1 MMIENNV
8 LKNEIPPVDKW
19 NSVVVSIS
27 EHKESQWK
35 DLNHVE
41 RIKHVLLVIGKVIGL
56 LFLLYIFV
64 CSLDIMSSAFRLVG
78 GKITGKAFT
87 EGAIL
92 SNPIAGLMLGLLA
105 TVIVQSSSTSTSIVV
120 SMVSSS
126 ILPVR
131 RAIPIIMGANIGTSV
146 TNTIVA
152 LTQSNRR
159 DEFRRAFAGATVH
172 DMFNWV
178 TVIVLLP
185 LELASGLLFHLTEAI
200 TRTISL
206 DRKAGSNPQFLN
218 VLTKPLTH
226 RIIQLDEKVIQN
238 IALGSVESDISLI
251 KRYCSYENV
260 TNENATS
267 ILLPEN
273 HCGFIFS
280 KISWPD
286 WSVGLLLLV
295 LSLVSL
301 CACLILLVKLLQ
313 SMLKG
318 TISTV
323 IHKTV
328 NADFPG
334 VFHHLTPYL
343 AIGVGCIFTILV
355 QSSSIFTSTLTPL
368 VGLGIITIE
377 RMYPFTLGSNIGT
390 TITGIM
396 AALTATTAQELR
408 NSLQIALCHTF
419 FNIFGILIWF
429 PIPIM
434 RNVPIALA
442 KKLGETT
449 ANYRWFA
456 IVYIIGS
463 FFLIP
468 LIIFCISL
476 AGWYVFVGVFGPIL
490 FIAILVIIINFLQVH
505 KPNILPHRLQTWSWL
520 PRPFRTLAWYDE
532 HVFRSKKNL
541 ISSIENE
548 PKELT
553 TITNQ
558 NIEHNYGHMN
568 KAFNEQDDVDKLS
581 QTGTHL

>member
-1 MMIENNV
+1 MIENKSSQNKV
-8 LKNEIPPVDKW
+8 IPTDKW
-19 NSVVVSIS
+19 NSLVDSTN
-27 EHKESQWK
+27 EHTESQWK
-35 DLNHVE
+35 GLNQVQ
-41 RIKHVLLVIGKVIGL
+41 RVKHVLFLIGKLIGL
-56 LFLLYIFV
+56 LLLLYIFV

-87 EGAIL
+87 EGAVL
-92 SNPIAGLMLGLLA
+92 SNPIAGLVLGLLA

-126 ILPVR
+126 ILPVK

-152 LTQSNRR
+152 LTQSNRKE
-159 DEFRRAFAGATVH
+159 EFRRAFAGATVH
-172 DMFNWV
+172 DMFNWM
-178 TVIVLLP
+178 TVIILLP
-185 LELASGLLFHLTEAI
+185 LEIVSGLLFHITEAI
-200 TRTISL
+200 TRSSSL
-206 DRKAGSNPQFLN
+206 ERKANSNPQFLN

-226 RIIQLDEKVIQN
+226 RIIQLDEKVIQD
-238 IALGSVESDISLI
+238 IALGSVKPHGSLI
-251 KRYCSYENV
+251 KRYCSYQNI
-260 TNENATS
+260 TNQNGTS
-267 ILLPEN
+267 ILLPEK
-273 HCGFIFS
+273 HCEFIFS

-286 WSVGLLLLV
+286 WGLGLLLL
-295 LSLVSL
+295 LFSIIAL
-301 CACLILLVKLLQ
+301 CTCLILLVKILQ

-318 TISTV
+318 TISTI

-334 VFHHLTPYL
+334 IFHHLTPYL

-368 VGLGIITIE
+368 VGLGIISIE

-419 FNIFGILIWF
+419 FNVLGIIIWF

-442 KKLGETT
+442 KKLGDTT

-456 IVYIIGS
+456 IVYIVAS
-463 FFLIP
+463 FFIIP
-468 LIIFCISL
+468 LIIFAISL
-476 AGWYVFVGVFGPIL
+476 AGLYVFIGIFGPIL
-490 FIAILVIIINFLQVH
+490 LIIILVIIINFLQVRA
-505 KPNILPHRLQTWSWL
+505 PNILPHQLQTWSWL
-520 PRPFRTLAWYDE
+520 PRPFHTLAWYDE
-532 HVFRSKKNL
+532 HCFRNQKQL
-541 ISSIENE
+541 ISSKANELPIVTNQTIEN
-548 PKELT
+548 
-553 TITNQ
+553 ND
-558 NIEHNYGHMN
+558 GHKN
-568 KAFNEQDDVDKLS
+568 KAFNDHDDIDKLS
-581 QTGTHL
+581 GISTYL

>member
-1 MMIENNV
+1 MIENKLSQNQI
-8 LKNEIPPVDKW
+8 IPTDKW
-19 NSVVVSIS
+19 NSLVDSVSGNR
-27 EHKESQWK
+27 ENRWK
-35 DLNHVE
+35 DLNPAARV
-41 RIKHVLLVIGKVIGL
+41 KYVLFVIGKIIGL

-64 CSLDIMSSAFRLVG
+64 CSLDVMSSAFRLVG

-92 SNPIAGLMLGLLA
+92 SNPIGGLMLGLLA

-178 TVIVLLP
+178 TVLILLP
-185 LELASGLLFHLTEAI
+185 LEIISGLLFHLTGAI
-200 TRTISL
+200 TRSISL
-206 DRKAGSNPQFLN
+206 ERQASTNPQFLN

-226 RIIQLDEKVIQN
+226 RIIQLDENVIQN
-238 IALGSVESDISLI
+238 IALGTVESNVSLI
-251 KRYCSYENV
+251 KHYCSYNNV
-260 TNENATS
+260 TTENSTS
-267 ILLPEN
+267 ILVPKTYCEFL
-273 HCGFIFS
+273 FS

-286 WSVGLLLLV
+286 WGIGLLLLF
-295 LSLVSL
+295 LSIIALCTCLV
-301 CACLILLVKLLQ
+301 LLVKLLQ

-328 NADFPG
+328 NANFPG

-343 AIGVGCIFTILV
+343 AMGIGCIFTILV

-368 VGLGIITIE
+368 VGLGIISIE
-377 RMYPFTLGSNIGT
+377 RVYPFTLGSNIGT

-396 AALTATTAQELR
+396 AALTATTALELR

-429 PIPIM
+429 PVPFM

-449 ANYRWFA
+449 ATYRWFA

-468 LIIFCISL
+468 LIIFAISL
-476 AGWYVFVGVFGPIL
+476 AGWPTFIGVFAPL
-490 FIAILVIIINFLQVH
+490 SFIALFVIIINFLQVH
-505 KPNILPHRLQTWSWL
+505 VPNVLPNLLQTWSWL
-520 PRPFRTLAWYDE
+520 PRSFRTLAWYDE
-532 HVFRSKKNL
+532 HIFRSKKQITFYN
-541 ISSIENE
+541 ENE
-548 PKELT
+548 AKELS
-553 TITNQ
+553 TITNR
-558 NIEHNYGHMN
+558 NIENNHSHAN
-568 KAFNEQDDVDKLS
+568 KAFNNNDDLEKIS
-581 QTGTHL
+581 EICT

>member
-1 MMIENNV
+1 MTENNSSQ
-8 LKNEIPPVDKW
+8 NEVIPIDKW

-35 DLNHVE
+35 
-41 RIKHVLLVIGKVIGL
+41 
-56 LFLLYIFV
+56 
-64 CSLDIMSSAFRLVG
+64 AFRLVG
-78 GKITGKAFT
+78 GKNDFIHFDTKKSFFFFFQLGKITGKAFT

-105 TVIVQSSSTSTSIVV
+105 TVVVQSSSTSTSIVV

-131 RAIPIIMGANIGTSV
+131 KAIPIIMGANIGTSV

-152 LTQSNRR
+152 LTQSGRR

-172 DMFNWV
+172 DMFNWA

-185 LELASGLLFHLTEAI
+185 LEIASSLLYHLTEAI

-206 DRKAGSNPQFLN
+206 DRKASSNPQFLN
-218 VLTKPLTH
+218 VLTKPITH
-226 RIIQLDEKVIQN
+226 RIIHLDEKVIQN
-238 IALGSVESDISLI
+238 IALGSIESDVSLI
-251 KRYCSYENV
+251 KRYCSYKNV
-260 TNENATS
+260 TDENATS
-267 ILLPEN
+267 ILMPDK

-286 WSVGLLLLV
+286 WGVGLLLLV
-295 LSLVSL
+295 FSLIAL
-301 CACLILLVKLLQ
+301 CTCLIVLVKLLQ

-318 TISTV
+318 TISTI

-334 VFHHLTPYL
+334 IFHHLTPYL
-343 AIGVGCIFTILV
+343 AMGVGCIFTILV

-396 AALTATTAQELR
+396 AALTATTALELR

-419 FNIFGILIWF
+419 FNVFGIIIWF

-434 RNVPIALA
+434 RNVPITLA

-456 IVYIIGS
+456 IVYIVGS

-468 LIIFCISL
+468 LIIFGISL
-476 AGWYVFVGVFGPIL
+476 AGWYVFIGVFGPMVLIG
-490 FIAILVIIINFLQVH
+490 IIVIIINFLQVH
-505 KPNILPHRLQTWSWL
+505 LPNILPHRLQTWSWL

-541 ISSIENE
+541 LFSNENE
-548 PKELT
+548 PKELA
-553 TITNQ
+553 TITNR
-558 NIEHNYGHMN
+558 NIENNYSHTN
-568 KAFNEQDDVDKLS
+568 AVFNENDDFDKLS
-581 QTGTHL
+581 RTNTQF

>member
-1 MMIENNV
+1 MKEHTLSQSEI
-8 LKNEIPPVDKW
+8 IPPDTW
-19 NSVVVSIS
+19 NSVV
-27 EHKESQWK
+27 ESVAKQEETGWK
-35 DLNHVE
+35 DMNHLARVKYVT
-41 RIKHVLLVIGKVIGL
+41 ILIGKFISL
-56 LFLLYIFV
+56 LLLLYIFV
-64 CSLDIMSSAFRLVG
+64 CSLDVMSSAFRLVG

-87 EGAIL
+87 EGAVL

-185 LELASGLLFHLTEAI
+185 LEIASGLLFHLTEVI
-200 TRTISL
+200 TQRISL
-206 DRKAGSNPQFLN
+206 DRKASSNPQFLN

-238 IALGSVESDISLI
+238 IALGSNESDISLV
-251 KRYCSYENV
+251 KRYCSFKNTTDENGIFV
-260 TNENATS
+260 LT
-267 ILLPEN
+267 PEK
-273 HCGFIFS
+273 HCAFLFS
-280 KISWPD
+280 TTSWPD
-286 WSVGLLLLV
+286 WGIGLLLLV
-295 LSLVSL
+295 LSLICL
-301 CACLILLVKLLQ
+301 CTCLVLLVKLLQ
-313 SMLKG
+313 SVLKG

-328 NADFPG
+328 NANFPG
-334 VFHHLTPYL
+334 IFHHLTPYL

-368 VGLGIITIE
+368 VGLGIITLE

-396 AALTATTAQELR
+396 AALTATTALELR

-419 FNIFGILIWF
+419 FNVFGILLWF
-429 PIPIM
+429 PIPFM
-434 RNVPIALA
+434 RNVPIKLA
-442 KKLGETT
+442 KKLGEIT
-449 ANYRWFA
+449 AEYRWFA
-456 IVYIIGS
+456 IVYIVAS

-468 LIIFCISL
+468 LTVFAISL
-476 AGWYVFVGVFGPIL
+476 AGWYVFIGIFGPISLIIL
-490 FIAILVIIINFLQVH
+490 FVIIINLLQAH
-505 KPNILPHRLQTWSWL
+505 KPKYLPRGLKTWLWL
-520 PRPFRTLAWYDE
+520 PRPLRTLAWYDQYLFNGHKRLLCCKQDE
-532 HVFRSKKNL
+532 A
-541 ISSIENE
+541 
-548 PKELT
+548 KES
-553 TITNQ
+553 TITINE
-558 NIEHNYGHMN
+558 NINKKSGHT
-568 KAFNEQDDVDKLS
+568 NEIFDDFDRLS
-581 QTGTHL
+581 GISTRF